1 MSTSR
6 GERGAVAGLEGVL
19 FAVLIL
25 VTGTL
30 VVTNSWSVLQV
41 RRSLDG
47 AAREY
52 IRGYTQAAD
61 PAAAQRDGRIALFDV
76 LDGEGVRAGSVSID
90 GPDPSVF
97 GPCATATVTLS
108 STVPAL
114 RLPFIGRV
122 ASTTV
127 RVTHTELVDAHR
139 EMTVGRSY
147 DPEATACAR

>member
-61 PAAAQRDGRIALFDV
+61 PTAAQRDGRIALFDV
-76 LDGEGVRAGSVSID
+76 LDGEGCGLAPCRSTDPIRRSSARAPPRRSRCRARFRRCDSR
-90 GPDPSVF
+90 
-97 GPCATATVTLS
+97 S
-108 STVPAL
+108 SAES
-114 RLPFIGRV
+114 RR
-122 ASTTV
+122 
-127 RVTHTELVDAHR
+127 R
-139 EMTVGRSY
+139 RSG
-147 DPEATACAR
+147 